1 MTKFRKKA
9 SCGLIEI
16 YISVQNDE
24 YSVRSEMAFDSCAVY
39 TFIGDMITRTLNSG
53 ESPSKLVEEL
63 KKYKC
68 QKGPVGCIQVIGE
81 CLEEFLG

>member
-1 MTKFRKKA
+1 MHMEVRDLPPGNEKRESYEKEVTVFNEKY
-9 SCGLIEI
+9 LI
-16 YISVQNDE
+16 
-24 YSVRSEMAFDSCAVY
+24 
-39 TFIGDMITRTLNSG
+39 
-53 ESPSKLVEEL
+53 VEEL